1 MQQKLG
7 NTRMP
12 SLQSKF
18 YIMKQK
24 LKPKLK
30 NENITKNYTNEK
42 QQTRKLTPI
51 MKVSFI
57 AAEKIITKDEVT
69 TF

>member
-1 MQQKLG
+1 
-7 NTRMP
+7 MP

-42 QQTRKLTPI
+42 QQTRKLTSI

>member
-1 MQQKLG
+1 
-7 NTRMP
+7 
-12 SLQSKF
+12 
-18 YIMKQK
+18 MKQK

-42 QQTRKLTPI
+42 QQTRKLTSI